1 MSLQAVW
8 RIAVDTPTFKA
19 DDLSGEGA
27 KKSGGRWN
35 KKGTPVLYASESIAL
50 ACLETLVHINAQG
63 LPLNRYLVRIDIPAK
78 VWELAK
84 KLNMKTAGIGWDV
97 LPAGIISIE
106 KGQRWLQSN
115 TSALLL
121 VPSVVIPQA
130 SNVLI
135 NPLHPD
141 VKLIKAKKIEKFS
154 YDPRLVGQ
162 PLAPG

>member
-1 MSLQAVW
+1 MSVQAVW
-8 RIAVDTPTFKA
+8 RIALDAPTFKA

-35 KKGTPVLYASESIAL
+35 KKGTPVLYTSESIAL

-63 LPLNRYLVRIDIPAK
+63 LPLNRYLVRIDIPTK
-78 VWELAK
+78 VWDMAK
-84 KLNMKTAGIGWDV
+84 KFNFKTAGFGWDA
-97 LPAGIISIE
+97 LPAGTVSIDKGE
-106 KGQRWLQSN
+106 KWLQSN
-115 TSALLL
+115 TSALLF

-141 VKLIKAKKIEKFS
+141 TKLIKAKKIEKFS
-154 YDPRLVGQ
+154 YDPRLVGL
-162 PLAPG
+162 P

>member
-1 MSLQAVW
+1 MSVQAVW
-8 RIAVDTPTFKA
+8 RIAVDTPSFKA

-35 KKGTPVLYASESIAL
+35 KKGTSVLYTSESIAL
-50 ACLETLVHINAQG
+50 ACLETLVHINSQG

-78 VWELAK
+78 VWDVAK
-84 KLNMKTAGIGWDV
+84 KLNMKTAGSGWDA
-97 LPAGIISIE
+97 LPAGSVSIE

-115 TSALLL
+115 ASALMF

-141 VKLIKAKKIEKFS
+141 VKLIKAKKLERFS
-154 YDPRLVGQ
+154 YDPRLVDWPQ
-162 PLAPG
+162 

>member
-1 MSLQAVW
+1 MSVQAVW
-8 RIAVDTPTFKA
+8 RIAVDTPSFKA

-35 KKGTPVLYASESIAL
+35 KKGTPVLYTSESIAL
-50 ACLETLVHINAQG
+50 ACLETLVHINSQG
-63 LPLNRYLVRIDIPAK
+63 LPLHRYLVRIDIPAK
-78 VWELAK
+78 VWDVAK
-84 KLNMKTAGIGWDV
+84 KLNMKTAGSDWDA
-97 LPAGIISIE
+97 LPAGSVSIE

-115 TSALLL
+115 ASALMF

-141 VKLIKAKKIEKFS
+141 VKLIKAKKLERFS
-154 YDPRLVGQ
+154 YDPRLVDWPQ
-162 PLAPG
+162 

>member
-1 MSLQAVW
+1 MSVQAVW
-8 RIAVDTPTFKA
+8 RIALDAPLFKA

-35 KKGTPVLYASESIAL
+35 KKGTPVLYTSESIAL

-63 LPLNRYLVRIDIPAK
+63 LPLTRYLVRIDIPMR
-78 VWELAK
+78 VWNLAK
-84 KLNMKTAGIGWDV
+84 KLNAKTAGIGWDAM
-97 LPAGIISIE
+97 PAGTASIE
-106 KGQRWLQSN
+106 RGQKWLQSN

-121 VPSVVIPQA
+121 VPSAVIPQA

-141 VKLIKAKKIEKFS
+141 IKLIKAKKIERFS

-162 PLAPG
+162 P

>member
-1 MSLQAVW
+1 MSVQAVW
-8 RIAVDTPTFKA
+8 RIAVDAPMFKA

-27 KKSGGRWN
+27 KNSGGRWN

-63 LPLNRYLVRIDIPAK
+63 LPLSRYLIRIDIPTK
-78 VWELAK
+78 VWDMAK
-84 KLNMKTAGIGWDV
+84 KLNMKTAGIGWDA
-97 LPAGIISIE
+97 LPAGVVSIE

-115 TSALLL
+115 ASALLL

-135 NPLHPD
+135 NPLHP
-141 VKLIKAKKIEKFS
+141 EN
-154 YDPRLVGQ
+154 
-162 PLAPG
+162 

>member
-1 MSLQAVW
+1 MSVQAVW
-8 RIAVDTPTFKA
+8 RIAVDAPMFKA

-27 KKSGGRWN
+27 KRSGGRWN

-63 LPLNRYLVRIDIPAK
+63 LPLSRYLVRIDIPTK
-78 VWELAK
+78 VWDLAK
-84 KLNMKTAGIGWDV
+84 KLNMKTAGIGWDA
-97 LPAGIISIE
+97 LPAGAVSVE

-115 TSALLL
+115 ASALLF

-141 VKLIKAKKIEKFS
+141 VKLIKSKKIEKFS
-154 YDPRLVGQ
+154 YGPRLVDQ
-162 PLAPG
+162 P

>member
-1 MSLQAVW
+1 MSVQAVW
-8 RIAVDTPTFKA
+8 RIALDTPLFKA

-27 KKSGGRWN
+27 KISGGRWN
-35 KKGTPVLYASESIAL
+35 KKGTPVIYTSESIAL

-63 LPLNRYLVRIDIPAK
+63 LPLTRYLVRIDIPTK
-78 VWELAK
+78 IWDLAK
-84 KLNMKTAGIGWDV
+84 SLNMKTAGIAWDA
-97 LPAGIISIE
+97 LPAGTTSIE

-115 TSALLL
+115 TSALLF

-162 PLAPG
+162 P

>member
-1 MSLQAVW
+1 MSIQAVW
-8 RIAVDTPTFKA
+8 RIAVDAPMFKA
-19 DDLSGEGA
+19 DDLNGEGA

-63 LPLNRYLVRIDIPAK
+63 LPLSRYLVRIDIPKK
-78 VWELAK
+78 VWDLAK
-84 KLNMKTAGIGWDV
+84 KLNMKTAGIGWDA
-97 LPAGIISIE
+97 LPVGSVSVE

-115 TSALLL
+115 ASALLF

-141 VKLIKAKKIEKFS
+141 VRLIKAKKIEQFS

-162 PLAPG
+162 P

>member
-1 MSLQAVW
+1 MSVQAVW
-8 RIAVDTPTFKA
+8 RIALDAPLFKA

-35 KKGTPVLYASESIAL
+35 KKGTPVLYTSESIAL

-63 LPLNRYLVRIDIPAK
+63 LPLTRYLVRIDIPMR
-78 VWELAK
+78 VWNLAK
-84 KLNMKTAGIGWDV
+84 KLNAKTAGIGWDAM
-97 LPAGIISIE
+97 PAGTASIE
-106 KGQRWLQSN
+106 RGQKWLQSN
-115 TSALLL
+115 ASALLL

-130 SNVLI
+130 GNVLI

-141 VKLIKAKKIEKFS
+141 IKLIKAKKIEKFS

-162 PLAPG
+162 P

>member
-1 MSLQAVW
+1 L
-8 RIAVDTPTFKA
+8 
-19 DDLSGEGA
+19 L
-27 KKSGGRWN
+27 KS
-35 KKGTPVLYASESIAL
+35 
-50 ACLETLVHINAQG
+50 INAQG

-84 KLNMKTAGIGWDV
+84 KFNMKTAGIGWDS
-97 LPAGIISIE
+97 LPAGTVSIE

-115 TSALLL
+115 ASALLF

-154 YDPRLVGQ
+154 YDPRLVGESLVQ
-162 PLAPG
+162 G

>member
-1 MSLQAVW
+1 MSVQAVW
-8 RIAVDTPTFKA
+8 RIALDAPMFKA

-35 KKGTPVLYASESIAL
+35 KKGTPVLYTSESIAL

-63 LPLNRYLVRIDIPAK
+63 LPLTRYLVRIDIPMR
-78 VWELAK
+78 VWNLAK
-84 KLNMKTAGIGWDV
+84 KLNAKTAGIGWDAM
-97 LPAGIISIE
+97 PAGTASIE
-106 KGQRWLQSN
+106 RGQKWLQSN
-115 TSALLL
+115 ASALLL

-141 VKLIKAKKIEKFS
+141 IKLIKAKKIEKFS

-162 PLAPG
+162 P

>member
-1 MSLQAVW
+1 MSVQAVW
-8 RIAVDTPTFKA
+8 RIALDAPMFKA

-35 KKGTPVLYASESIAL
+35 KKGTPVLYTSESIAL

-63 LPLNRYLVRIDIPAK
+63 LPLTRYLVRIDIPTR
-78 VWELAK
+78 VWNLAK
-84 KLNMKTAGIGWDV
+84 SLNAKTAGIGWDT
-97 LPAGIISIE
+97 LPAGTASIE
-106 KGQRWLQSN
+106 KGQKWLQSN
-115 TSALLL
+115 ASALLL
-121 VPSVVIPQA
+121 VPSIVIPQA

-141 VKLIKAKKIEKFS
+141 IKLIKAKKIEQFF

-162 PLAPG
+162 T

>member
-1 MSLQAVW
+1 MSVQVVW
-8 RIAVDTPTFKA
+8 RIAVNTPTFKA

-63 LPLNRYLVRIDIPAK
+63 LPLTRYLVRIDIPIK
-78 VWELAK
+78 VWDLAK
-84 KLNMKTAGIGWDV
+84 KLSPKTAGIGWDA
-97 LPAGIISIE
+97 LPAGMVSID
-106 KGQRWLQSN
+106 KGQKWLQSN
-115 TSALLL
+115 ASALLF

-141 VKLIKAKKIEKFS
+141 IKLIKAKKIEKFS
-154 YDPRLVGQ
+154 YDPRLVT
-162 PLAPG
+162 L

>member
-1 MSLQAVW
+1 MSVQAVW
-8 RIAVDTPTFKA
+8 RISVDAPMFKA

-27 KKSGGRWN
+27 KRSGGRWN

-63 LPLNRYLVRIDIPAK
+63 LPLSRYLVRIDIPTK
-78 VWELAK
+78 VWDLAK
-84 KLNMKTAGIGWDV
+84 KLNMKTAGIGWDA
-97 LPAGIISIE
+97 LPAGAVSVE

-115 TSALLL
+115 ASALLF

-154 YDPRLVGQ
+154 YDPRLVDQ
-162 PLAPG
+162 P